1 MMKAFFYFSG
11 IFILFNPL
19 PFLLYAARGDMNLTP
34 IAAIY
39 GLHANVSLRNIV
51 GNILFFMPLGFGILS
66 T

>member
-1 MMKAFFYFSG
+1 
-11 IFILFNPL
+11 
-19 PFLLYAARGDMNLTP
+19 MNLTP